1 MERVRDRHQ
10 RSPTHLLR
18 DPRHCCIRCRRRLWR
33 RSTLRLTSRIEVAAA
48 GGSGSARQT
57 PCPGSSC
64 RCSGSS
70 INCRRLGRGSN
81 NNQAQGPKFI
91 NLAQLHK
98 RPTTGLRLELDEGSE
113 HVPCTAP
120 SSAALPLACCS
131 CAWSV
136 ALSRSASMRPRS
148 QSSPTLRP
156 GSRSSPTL
164 SMEGDR
170 GIRVRYGEQH
180 AADSGIQGL
189 AFSISVTTTV
199 LPCFTYIMIIGN
211 ELYGGKGT
219 VGSNISELVL
229 DKEAMDAAND
239 EEERWEGEKYSYG
252 GKLLLATTK
261 LQDPGTCR
269 LCGSPR
275 QYELQ
280 LMSSLSTFSMKL
292 EMTPQIMY
300 PAAGLG

>member
-189 AFSISVTTTV
+189 AFSISVTTTGGFAPSTACSGFRNLLPSLPPEALPPSVPLNMHAKSEYLIV
-199 LPCFTYIMIIGN
+199 LM
-211 ELYGGKGT
+211 
-219 VGSNISELVL
+219 
-229 DKEAMDAAND
+229 
-239 EEERWEGEKYSYG
+239 
-252 GKLLLATTK
+252 
-261 LQDPGTCR
+261 
-269 LCGSPR
+269 
-275 QYELQ
+275 
-280 LMSSLSTFSMKL
+280 
-292 EMTPQIMY
+292 
-300 PAAGLG
+300 